1 MAALLENASDAIAM
15 LPQPYVTTVMMN
27 NDKVRIAL
35 DIEKEWVAKNGI
47 WCRNWCS
54 SG

>member
-1 MAALLENASDAIAM
+1 M

-35 DIEKEWVAKNGI
+35 DVAKEWDAEM
-47 WCRNWCS
+47 
-54 SG
+54 